1 MKEIKISLEKS
12 IEKNVSNN
20 ILKTLNDI
28 DCQTRILIDKFTI
41 PQPCDITQEYLK
53 NNNVLIMQK
62 GLREDLNKLKL
73 LISLF

>member
-20 ILKTLNDI
+20 ILKTLNDN

-53 NNNVLIMQK
+53 YNNVLIIQK
-62 GLREDLNKLKL
+62 GLCEDLNKLKL